1 MDSLVFHIDADKANV
16 NLLESIKAYFGT
28 QKIEILVRPEKKR
41 AAVIDNEEDEEKR
54 DYKKTVFLNELDE
67 AVDYVNNY
75 KKGKTP
81 TTSFKQML
89 DTL

>member
-1 MDSLVFHIDADKANV
+1 MDSLVFHLDADKANV

-28 QKIEILVRPEKKR
+28 QKIEILVRPEKKP
-41 AAVIDNEEDEEKR
+41 AAVIDNEEEENTI
-54 DYKKTVFLNELDE
+54 DKKTVFLNELDE

-89 DTL
+89 DAL